1 MPNNGNERSQLH
13 DSVKIALKNCIGN
26 LSLDSLS
33 KFINAKNSSSDSEIN
48 NPSWTKDT
56 IKSLLVAESPQGV
69 LELICVLLEELSVYI
84 LNSNRTKKIIKQR
97 GKTSGIENTSG
108 KPKSSKALVTDK
120 QRLELSNSRLSQH
133 ISMETNGALAK
144 STRLGTVALPKV
156 LDDFKISAR
165 KNNKSNVQ
173 KDDASDISASD
184 IPSQSS
190 ESSNDAQVLL
200 NK

>member
-1 MPNNGNERSQLH
+1 M
-13 DSVKIALKNCIGN
+13 
-26 LSLDSLS
+26 
-33 KFINAKNSSSDSEIN
+33 
-48 NPSWTKDT
+48 
-56 IKSLLVAESPQGV
+56 AESPQGV

>member
-1 MPNNGNERSQLH
+1 M
-13 DSVKIALKNCIGN
+13 
-26 LSLDSLS
+26 
-33 KFINAKNSSSDSEIN
+33 
-48 NPSWTKDT
+48 
-56 IKSLLVAESPQGV
+56 AESPQGV
-69 LELICVLLEELSVYI
+69 LELICVLLEELSVFI

-108 KPKSSKALVTDK
+108 KPKSSKALVDK

-133 ISMETNGALAK
+133 IPMETNGALAK

-165 KNNKSNVQ
+165 KNNVQ